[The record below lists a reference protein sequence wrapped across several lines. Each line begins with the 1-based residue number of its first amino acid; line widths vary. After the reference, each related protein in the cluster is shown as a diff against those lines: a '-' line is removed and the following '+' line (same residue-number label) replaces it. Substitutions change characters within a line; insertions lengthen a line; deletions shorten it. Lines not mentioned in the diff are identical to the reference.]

1 MLSPDYISPFT
12 DKLVPTE
19 AEIKDIRALLMD
31 PIEQARIQAQIDE
44 MEVIVGQLK
53 AKHSSLKTVIDAH
66 EALISPVRRAPD
78 DVLREIFFACLATAH
93 NALMDPSW
101 LHLQAL
107 AGCFTHYTD
116 ALELDLYP
124 SSRSLRR
131 WPTYQT

>member
-31 PIEQARIQAQIDE
+31 PIEQLARIQAQIDE

-78 DVLREIFFACLATAH
+78 LSRRC
-93 NALMDPSW
+93 
-101 LHLQAL
+101 
-107 AGCFTHYTD
+107 
-116 ALELDLYP
+116 P
-124 SSRSLRR
+124 SSSGDLLRL
-131 WPTYQT
+131 PANSAQCSHGSF